1 MIIQHNTKTDLTKK
15 GCDPI
20 ISIMQGD
27 ISTHQIVST
36 MTKDGK
42 PWLPPSGT
50 NILVRYSNSYGKN
63 GTYDTLPDGKP
74 AWIID
79 GDTVSV
85 TLAPQVL
92 ALPGSVTLVVSFLS
106 GAQVLSAF
114 KVLVM
119 VEANA
124 YSGAPLQ
131 SNYTN
136 ITGFL
141 PAPDSATVGQFFSVE
156 EVNREGKVVKI
167 AAVDAPTSNEV
178 QDETAYSPSA
188 TVIQTEEGAVITV
201 SDKNGTTTATILHG
215 EAGSKGPQGEKGET
229 GAVGPQ
235 GPQGEKGETGA
246 VGPQG
251 PQGEKGE
258 TGAAGPQGPQG
269 EKGETGAIG
278 PQGPQGEKGETGAAG
293 PQGPQ
298 GEKGATGS
306 VGPAGKSAY
315 AYALDGGYTGTEEEF
330 ATKLAAMNSET
341 ETVLSDNL
349 FDQSIATV
357 GQVFYHSSSGPSM
370 LNMTT
375 GFFAHVELRGA
386 GTYRFMVDTKIH
398 GESYALRIPLVTAD
412 KTFLRNTIAT
422 ILDGANVKQTLVE
435 VAVTA
440 DDITN
445 GAAYIC
451 YDGDSA
457 YLDTLM
463 IVKDRAYPNEYIP
476 YGYIEVGTDSN
487 KKQDNVLYGKTAV
500 FLGDSICAGT
510 TVGDGSEYYGYG
522 WAGLIGETNK
532 MIWGNYGRNGGTI
545 TPITSVDSSRWV
557 STQVDLSSADHPDAD
572 YVIFEGGT
580 NDADTLGTGGLGA
593 ISSDYATFDTSTF
606 TGALESLLLKIM
618 TSYPQAKVGYIVAQK
633 MGNAP
638 YTSAESMRRQ
648 YFDRAVEVCKKWGI
662 PVLDLWNNNPL
673 NPALTYHAQ
682 NYYTDKQHLTL
693 AGYQRITPQIE
704 AFLRNL

>member
-246 VGPQG
+246 
-251 PQGEKGE
+251 
-258 TGAAGPQGPQG
+258 AGPQGPQG

-278 PQGPQGEKGETGAAG
+278 PQGPQGEKGETGAIG

>member
-215 EAGSKGPQGEKGET
+215 EAGSKGPL
-229 GAVGPQ
+229 
-235 GPQGEKGETGA
+235 GEKGETGA

-278 PQGPQGEKGETGAAG
+278 PQGPQGEKGETGAIG